1 MTEKEL
7 LYIEDTINHAR
18 LIETKCNH
26 WATELTDANLK
37 NFARQVAERHRQIYT
52 AIYQLLN
59 S

>member
-7 LYIEDTINHAR
+7 LYVEDAINNAR
-18 LIETKCNH
+18 LVETKCNH
-26 WATELTDANLK
+26 WAQELTDPNLQ

-52 AIYQLLN
+52 AVYQLLN